1 MGPIQ
6 ASLNQL
12 TLSTIGAI
20 GGLAHGVKGTF
31 SKPQAPKAEQPKP
44 KVETQSGMGN
54 IAKVG
59 RDYSRTNLRAYSA
72 AAKSVDSAND
82 AIKQKATSRLSPIAS
97 RLEQIKAATSLS
109 VADDTKGG
117 SK

>member
-12 TLSTIGAI
+12 TLSAIGAV
-20 GGLAHGVKGTF
+20 GGLAHGLKGSF
-31 SKPQAPKAEQPKP
+31 KKPQAPKSEQPQA
-44 KVETQSGMGN
+44 ETQSGMGN

-59 RDYSRTNLRAYSA
+59 KDYSRTNLRAYSA